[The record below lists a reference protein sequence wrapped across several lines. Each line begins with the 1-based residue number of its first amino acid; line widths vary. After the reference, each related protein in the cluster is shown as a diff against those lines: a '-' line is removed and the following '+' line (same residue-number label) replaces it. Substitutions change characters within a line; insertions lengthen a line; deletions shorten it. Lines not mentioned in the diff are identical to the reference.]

1 VCGLLERRR
10 ETIRFSFRRFLA
22 RSIQPALM
30 SRRSRF
36 NMHVFE
42 LTKTLISI
50 PSISGNEKAV
60 AFFLADSLSA
70 IGLHVELQ
78 DASAD
83 RPNVYARRGEPDVVL
98 STHTDTVPP
107 YVGFTEDDDF
117 IYGRGACDA
126 KGLIAA
132 MIKAAE
138 ALIEANVTDFGL
150 LFVVGEE
157 AGSPGARAANAI
169 PNRSRYLIN
178 GEPTESKLALGSK
191 GALRAVLRASGR
203 AAHSAYPERGES
215 AVDKLL
221 DVLKDLRL
229 AEFPHDKTLGATTM
243 NIGVIKGGVA
253 ANVIPPEAEAEL
265 MFRVVTN
272 TGALKRTIEDVVTA
286 RVEVEYTFEC
296 DPVFTERINGFE
308 TTVVAFTTDIPLLG
322 NWGKPLL
329 FGPGSILDAHTP
341 NEKISKRDLVAAV
354 ETYKQMV
361 LRLKADAS

>member
-1 VCGLLERRR
+1 
-10 ETIRFSFRRFLA
+10 
-22 RSIQPALM
+22 M
-30 SRRSRF
+30 
-36 NMHVFE
+36 NVFE
-42 LTKTLISI
+42 LTSKLISI
-50 PSISGNEKAV
+50 PSISGDEKEV
-60 AFFLADSLSA
+60 ANFLAEHLSG
-70 IGLHVELQ
+70 IDFDVELQ
-78 DASAD
+78 EAAPH
-83 RPNVYARRGEPDVVL
+83 RPNVYARRGDPEVVL

-107 YVGFTEDDDF
+107 YIDFSEDDEF

-126 KGLIAA
+126 KGIIAA
-132 MIKAAE
+132 MVKAGE

-191 GALRAVLRASGR
+191 GALRAILKASGR

-215 AVDKLL
+215 AIEKLL
-221 DVLKDLRL
+221 DVLNDLRRL
-229 AEFPHDKTLGATTM
+229 ELPRDKTLGATTI

-265 MFRVVTN
+265 MFRVVTSSDS
-272 TGALKRTIEDVVTA
+272 LKRLIEDSIGSRA
-286 RVEVEYTFEC
+286 EVEYTFAC
-296 DPVFTERINGFE
+296 DPVFTERLEEFE
-308 TTVVAFTTDIPLLG
+308 TTVVAFTTDIPLLT

-341 NEKISKRDLVAAV
+341 GEKISKRELAQAV
-354 ETYKQMV
+354 EFYAETLTK
-361 LRLKADAS
+361 LKARLR